1 MARLNALATFGVF
14 GLMLLT
20 TMASLTDYLH
30 KVGGNGQA
38 QRRRRGAL
46 ARDAPRLARVAGR
59 ETPARAHSGPV
70 RPPGR
75 RDRPQRARA
84 EAPFSFLA
92 RWRAVYAGRL
102 LACMTPLLGPTTGPR
117 LCMGRAYGVARGCC
131 GGGSGRAADG
141 VLDQVCG
148 NDYRSCR
155 HVVPCGAALRVSC
168 GCSCR
173 SACRRSSIS
182 CHDALALLTPRAC
195 LPAAAAPPPTA
206 VAGGIALSSGR

>member
-1 MARLNALATFGVF
+1 MGRRSGGAGEPLRAMCAPRARRRARNAREGTFRPGQAARSARSATARARGGALILFGP
-14 GLMLLT
+14 
-20 TMASLTDYLH
+20 MAS
-30 KVGGNGQA
+30 
-38 QRRRRGAL
+38 
-46 ARDAPRLARVAGR
+46 
-59 ETPARAHSGPV
+59 
-70 RPPGR
+70 
-75 RDRPQRARA
+75 
-84 EAPFSFLA
+84 FLG
-92 RWRAVYAGRL
+92 GRL

>member
-1 MARLNALATFGVF
+1 MGRRSGGAGEPLRAMCAPRARRRARNAREGTFRPGQAARSARSATARARGGALILFGP
-14 GLMLLT
+14 
-20 TMASLTDYLH
+20 MASCLGGEVACLH
-30 KVGGNGQA
+30 
-38 QRRRRGAL
+38 
-46 ARDAPRLARVAGR
+46 DAAAWPHN
-59 ETPARAHSGPV
+59 RAATVHGKSV
-70 RPPGR
+70 
-75 RDRPQRARA
+75 
-84 EAPFSFLA
+84 
-92 RWRAVYAGRL
+92 W
-102 LACMTPLLGPTTGPR
+102 
-117 LCMGRAYGVARGCC
+117 GRAGVLC

-182 CHDALALLTPRAC
+182 CHGALALLTPRAC
-195 LPAAAAPPPTA
+195 VPAAAAPPPTA